1 MTKGKTSMHN
11 IVLTKQELIDL
22 KCLIR
27 ETDEFK
33 STEYKTNR
41 YSEEEQRLINKFL
54 KPVFEKL
61 GMYK

>member
-1 MTKGKTSMHN
+1 MHN
-11 IVLTKQELIDL
+11 IVLTKQQLIDL

-41 YSEEEQRLINKFL
+41 YWEEEQRLIDKFL
-54 KPVFEKL
+54 KPVFEKI

>member
-11 IVLTKQELIDL
+11 IVLTKQQLIDL

-41 YSEEEQRLINKFL
+41 YSEEEQRLIDKFL
-54 KPVFEKL
+54 KPVFEKI

>member
-1 MTKGKTSMHN
+1 MHN
-11 IVLTKQELIDL
+11 IVLTKQQLIDL

-41 YSEEEQRLINKFL
+41 YSEEEQRFIDKFL
-54 KPVFEKL
+54 NPVFEKI

>member
-1 MTKGKTSMHN
+1 MMKGKTSMYN
-11 IVLTKQELIDL
+11 IVLTEQQLIDL

-27 ETDEFK
+27 DTDEFK

-54 KPVFEKL
+54 KPVFEKI

>member
-1 MTKGKTSMHN
+1 MHN
-11 IVLTKQELIDL
+11 IVLTKQQLIDL

-33 STEYKTNR
+33 STEYKNNR

-54 KPVFEKL
+54 KPVFEKI

>member
-1 MTKGKTSMHN
+1 MYN
-11 IVLTKQELIDL
+11 IVLTEQQLIDL

-27 ETDEFK
+27 DTDEFK

-54 KPVFEKL
+54 KPVFEKI

>member
-1 MTKGKTSMHN
+1 MHN

-27 ETDEFK
+27 ETDEFI
-33 STEYKTNR
+33 STELKTNR
-41 YSEEEQRLINKFL
+41 YSEEEQRLIDKFL
-54 KPVFEKL
+54 KPVFEKI

>member
-1 MTKGKTSMHN
+1 MHN
-11 IVLTKQELIDL
+11 IVLTKQQLIDL

-33 STEYKTNR
+33 STEYKNNR
-41 YSEEEQRLINKFL
+41 YSEEEQRLIDKFL
-54 KPVFEKL
+54 KPVFEKI